1 MKVILNNIL
10 VEWAYRV
17 HDGKPNPNNHA
28 HLYHLTEILIE
39 YKWPMVVIDEFLQNL
54 SEVDIVKKKQED
66 GSYGSPYTVKQHNPD
81 KGQKL
86 VTKDASPEDIK
97 SKVKKGEDEKEDD
110 VKGGE
115 NIKDTEAVETKMAE
129 TFKEETLIVL
139 EGSDVPEH
147 KRVKKLLEKLWSGKS
162 LDKEEKKFLSKWVRV
177 VEPTEGT
184 KTPKYKLYVAYK
196 EGHFSRNR
204 QPAAEKIPKK
214 DKTGKA
220 AKEFHGWLQ
229 QNGIMTQRTSTLG
242 GKKTT
247 AAQTYTNEDGST
259 RLLGSEDEPA
269 ATVQRDTPDSP
280 STSITIGKQVIK
292 RQDDKEPG
300 ISKKEVK
307 YRRRHNRNLD
317 EYARAIENHSEEH
330 PEPLV
335 FIDMNEGVIPD
346 SPENRVTVIKGAL
359 SGMVKRIRELAEKP
373 IAGQPA
379 PPLDDEA
386 QQILDDLEE
395 FAKRDP
401 NEDPEE
407 WKKDLDALMSKLSN
421 HEVLAESWANYAEV
435 YVAVRDMQANGK
447 GTENG
452 ACVLLPESQT
462 LETVDAIVIS
472 TSGEGERKI
481 VTLDGV
487 SVKKGVGGASALT
500 SKVEKSTF
508 KPGGK
513 KGEKVKKTVVKM
525 SESHADIY
533 KRKLKEG
540 SVEDHKKD
548 QLAYR
553 KKLEERARRVGVS
566 EEEIEKIRK
575 KANSSKG
582 QVANALKKIMKDR
595 AAVGLSVDAETEEKI
610 KQRLVSYYMYTFIS
624 HAAYNQNV
632 DGQDF
637 SNESVTSQEGQKG
650 YGKGTIAR
658 ARAGEGTVTVD
669 SSDGVSILAYP
680 KPEFNVGFTLD
691 GRSKNPGSGRLHN
704 AEKSE

>member
-1 MKVILNNIL
+1 MITDLNQIL
-10 VEWAYRV
+10 VEWAYRTNDGQPNSKNSAHV
-17 HDGKPNPNNHA
+17 IILEKVLNDFGWSREAIAELLNNLVEKTLVKNKKSGAVYLVKNVNDETHD
-28 HLYHLTEILIE
+28 
-39 YKWPMVVIDEFLQNL
+39 VI
-54 SEVDIVKKKQED
+54 KR
-66 GSYGSPYTVKQHNPD
+66 
-81 KGQKL
+81 
-86 VTKDASPEDIK
+86 DASEKDLDKAKGDEEPDGEGGEDI
-97 SKVKKGEDEKEDD
+97 E
-110 VKGGE
+110 
-115 NIKDTEAVETKMAE
+115 DTEAVETKMAE
-129 TFKEETLIVL
+129 TYKEEMLIAL

-162 LDKEEKKFLSKWVRV
+162 LSSEEKKFLSKWVRV

-184 KTPKYKLYVAYK
+184 KNPKYKLYIANK
-196 EGHFSRNR
+196 EGHFSRTR
-204 QPAAEKIPKK
+204 KPAADKIPKK
-214 DKTGKA
+214 PSSGKA
-220 AKEFHGWLQ
+220 AKEFHSWMQ
-229 QNGIMTQRTSTLG
+229 QNGMMTQRTSTLG

-247 AAQTYTNEDGST
+247 AAQTFTDEDGST
-259 RLLGSEDEPA
+259 RLLGSEEKPA

-280 STSITIGKQVIK
+280 VKSITVGDQVIK

-300 ISKKEVK
+300 ISKKEAK
-307 YRRRHNRNLD
+307 HRRRHNRNLD

-330 PEPLV
+330 PVPLV

-346 SPENRVTVIKGAL
+346 SSENRVTVIKGAL

-401 NEDPEE
+401 NEDPEQ
-407 WKKDLDALMSKLSN
+407 WMKDFDALMSRLSN

-435 YVAVRDMQANGK
+435 YSAIRDMHDNGK

-452 ACVLLPESQT
+452 ACVLLPESTT
-462 LETVDAIVIS
+462 LETVDTIVIS

-500 SKVEKSTF
+500 SKVLKSTF

-513 KGEKVKKTVVKM
+513 KGEKVKETVVKM

-533 KRKLKEG
+533 KRKIREG

-566 EEEIEKIRK
+566 EEEIEEIRK
-575 KANSSKG
+575 EANSPTG
-582 QVANALKKIMKDR
+582 QVATALKKIMRDR
-595 AAVGLSVDAETEEKI
+595 AAAGLPVDADTEEKI
-610 KQRLVSYYMYTFIS
+610 RQRLVSYYMYTFIS

-632 DGQDF
+632 DVQDF

-650 YGKGTIAR
+650 YGGGTRER
-658 ARAGEGTVTVD
+658 AKRGEGTVTVD
-669 SSDGVSILAYP
+669 TSDGVSILAYP
-680 KPEFNVGFTLD
+680 KPEFNVGFTAD
-691 GRSKNPGSGRLHN
+691 GRSRNPGSGRFHN